1 MTPQQATKQLLD
13 MGCNYLSVVD
23 IEGNTLVPKQQNKF
37 TEPADI
43 KKQADKV
50 TNYVKTAP
58 EGTYVIEGRI
68 GSTSKPTQIVVS
80 KGESAPATAA
90 APTAAAPSRGI
101 ADPGSESVLSYSAA
115 LKMQGELA
123 ELRAENARLKD
134 LVEYLE
140 TDLALMEAEAAE
152 AAEAP
157 QMAESPVMGAIGQLA
172 AILPAVVDKW
182 FENQKEN
189 REIEKAKL
197 YQQMQQRQAQ
207 QAPRSYENNTTGYD
221 TF

>member
-1 MTPQQATKQLLD
+1 MTALQATKQLLD

-50 TNYVKTAP
+50 ANYVKTAP

-68 GSTSKPTQIVVS
+68 GSTSKPTQLVVH
-80 KGESAPATAA
+80 KGEVAPATAA

-101 ADPGSESVLSYSAA
+101 SDPGSESVLSYTAA
-115 LKMQGELA
+115 LKMQAEIA

-134 LVEYLE
+134 LVDSLE
-140 TDLALMEAEAAE
+140 ADLSEMEEAE
-152 AAEAP
+152 P
-157 QMAESPVMGAIGQLA
+157 QQMAESPAMNALGQLA

-197 YQQMQQRQAQ
+197 YQMRQARQAQ
-207 QAPRSYENNTTGYD
+207 QQQYQSNGHSEYES
-221 TF
+221 F

>member
-50 TNYVKTAP
+50 MNYVKTAP

-101 ADPGSESVLSYSAA
+101 ADPGENVLSYSAA
-115 LKMQGELA
+115 LKMQQQISELT
-123 ELRAENARLKD
+123 AENARLKD
-134 LVEYLE
+134 LVESLE
-140 TDLALMEAEAAE
+140 ADLADMEAEAAD
-152 AAEAP
+152 AP
-157 QMAESPVMGAIGQLA
+157 QMAESPAMGAIGQLA
-172 AILPAVVDKW
+172 AVLPALVDKW

-197 YQQMQQRQAQ
+197 YQMHQQRQAQ
-207 QAPRSYENNTTGYD
+207 QAPRSYENNTTGYES
-221 TF
+221 F

>member
-1 MTPQQATKQLLD
+1 MTALQATKQLLD

-50 TNYVKTAP
+50 ANYVKTAP

-68 GSTSKPTQIVVS
+68 GSTSKPTQLVVH
-80 KGESAPATAA
+80 KGEVAPATAA

-101 ADPGSESVLSYSAA
+101 SDPGSESVLSYTAA
-115 LKMQGELA
+115 LKMQSEIA

-134 LVEYLE
+134 LVDSLE
-140 TDLALMEAEAAE
+140 ADLSEMEEAE
-152 AAEAP
+152 P
-157 QMAESPVMGAIGQLA
+157 QQMAESPAMNALGQLA

-197 YQQMQQRQAQ
+197 YQMHQARQAQ
-207 QAPRSYENNTTGYD
+207 QQQYQSNGHSEYES
-221 TF
+221 F

>member
-1 MTPQQATKQLLD
+1 MTALQATKQLLD

-50 TNYVKTAP
+50 ANYVKTAP

-68 GSTSKPTQIVVS
+68 GSTSKPTQLVVH
-80 KGESAPATAA
+80 KGEVAPATAA

-101 ADPGSESVLSYSAA
+101 SDPGSESVLSYTAA
-115 LKMQGELA
+115 LKMQSEIA

-134 LVEYLE
+134 LVDSLE
-140 TDLALMEAEAAE
+140 ADLSEMEDAE
-152 AAEAP
+152 P
-157 QMAESPVMGAIGQLA
+157 QQMAESPAINALGQLA

-197 YQQMQQRQAQ
+197 YQLHQQRQAQ
-207 QAPRSYENNTTGYD
+207 QQQQQYQSNGHSEYES
-221 TF
+221 F

>member
-13 MGCNYLSVVD
+13 MGCNYFSVVD
-23 IEGNTLVPKQQNKF
+23 IDGNTLVPKQQNKF

-43 KKQADKV
+43 KKQAEKV
-50 TNYVKTAP
+50 ANYVKTAP

-68 GSTSKPTQIVVS
+68 GSTSKPTQLVVH
-80 KGESAPATAA
+80 KGESAPATAP

-101 ADPGSESVLSYSAA
+101 SDPGSESVLSYSAA
-115 LKMQGELA
+115 LKMQQQIA
-123 ELRAENARLKD
+123 ELTAENARLKD
-134 LVEYLE
+134 LVESLE
-140 TDLALMEAEAAE
+140 ADLADMEAEAAD
-152 AAEAP
+152 AP
-157 QMAESPVMGAIGQLA
+157 QLAESPAMGAIGQLA
-172 AILPAVVDKW
+172 AVLPALVDKW

-197 YQQMQQRQAQ
+197 YQQHQQRQAQ
-207 QAPRSYENNTTGYD
+207 QAPRSYENNTTSYD

>member
-50 TNYVKTAP
+50 MNYVKTAP

-90 APTAAAPSRGI
+90 AHTAAAPSRGI
-101 ADPGSESVLSYSAA
+101 ADPGENVLSYSAA
-115 LKMQGELA
+115 LKMQQQIA
-123 ELRAENARLKD
+123 ELTAENARLKD
-134 LVEYLE
+134 LVESLE
-140 TDLALMEAEAAE
+140 ADLADMEAEAAD
-152 AAEAP
+152 AP
-157 QMAESPVMGAIGQLA
+157 QMAESPAMGAIGQLA
-172 AILPAVVDKW
+172 AVLPALVDKW

-197 YQQMQQRQAQ
+197 YQMHQQRQTQ
-207 QAPRSYENNTTGYD
+207 QAPRSYENNTTGYES
-221 TF
+221 F

>member
-1 MTPQQATKQLLD
+1 MTALQATKQLLD

-43 KKQADKV
+43 KKQAEKV
-50 TNYVKTAP
+50 ANYVKTAP

-68 GSTSKPTQIVVS
+68 GSTSKPTQLVVH
-80 KGESAPATAA
+80 KGEVAPATAA

-101 ADPGSESVLSYSAA
+101 SDPGSESVLSYTAA
-115 LKMQGELA
+115 LKMQSEIA

-134 LVEYLE
+134 LVDSLE
-140 TDLALMEAEAAE
+140 ADLSEMEEAE
-152 AAEAP
+152 P
-157 QMAESPVMGAIGQLA
+157 QQMAESPAMNALGQLA

-197 YQQMQQRQAQ
+197 YTMHQQRQAQ
-207 QAPRSYENNTTGYD
+207 QQQYQSNGHSEYD

>member
-13 MGCNYLSVVD
+13 MGCTFFSVVD
-23 IEGNTLVPKQQNKF
+23 IDGNTLVPKQQNKF
-37 TEPADI
+37 VEPADI
-43 KKQADKV
+43 KKQAEKV
-50 TNYVKTAP
+50 ANYVKTAP

-68 GSTSKPTQIVVS
+68 GSTSKPTQIVVN
-80 KGESAPATAA
+80 KGESAPAIVA

-115 LKMQGELA
+115 LKMQAEIA

-134 LVEYLE
+134 LVDSLE
-140 TDLALMEAEAAE
+140 ADLSEMEEAE
-152 AAEAP
+152 P
-157 QMAESPVMGAIGQLA
+157 QQMAESPAMNALGQLA

-197 YQQMQQRQAQ
+197 YTMHQQRQAQ
-207 QAPRSYENNTTGYD
+207 QQQYQSNGHSEYD
-221 TF
+221 SF

>member
-1 MTPQQATKQLLD
+1 MTALQATKQLLD

-50 TNYVKTAP
+50 ANYVKTAP

-68 GSTSKPTQIVVS
+68 GSTSKPTQLVVH
-80 KGESAPATAA
+80 KGEVAPATAA

-101 ADPGSESVLSYSAA
+101 SDPGSESVLSYTAA
-115 LKMQGELA
+115 LKMQAEIA

-134 LVEYLE
+134 LVDSLE
-140 TDLALMEAEAAE
+140 ADLSEMEEAE
-152 AAEAP
+152 P
-157 QMAESPVMGAIGQLA
+157 QQMAESPAMNALSQLA

-197 YQQMQQRQAQ
+197 YQMHQARQAQ
-207 QAPRSYENNTTGYD
+207 QQQYQSNGHSEYES
-221 TF
+221 F

>member
-1 MTPQQATKQLLD
+1 MTALQATKQLLD

-43 KKQADKV
+43 KKQAEKV
-50 TNYVKTAP
+50 ANYVKTAP

-68 GSTSKPTQIVVS
+68 GSTSKPTQLVVH
-80 KGESAPATAA
+80 KGEVAPATAA

-101 ADPGSESVLSYSAA
+101 SDPGSESVLSYTAA
-115 LKMQGELA
+115 LKMQAEIA

-134 LVEYLE
+134 LVDSLE
-140 TDLALMEAEAAE
+140 ADLSEMEEAE
-152 AAEAP
+152 P
-157 QMAESPVMGAIGQLA
+157 QQMAESPAMNALGQLA

-197 YQQMQQRQAQ
+197 YQMHQARQAQ
-207 QAPRSYENNTTGYD
+207 QQQYQSNGHSEYD
-221 TF
+221 SF